1 MIRVPLPLSVE
12 NVHRLKT
19 QIKTLAKSLNDKVKV
34 DIEQAVCGSI
44 AEDVQIGIAMI
55 QDVDG
60 NYIGGNPS
68 SVFVEVGMIGHDV
81 IWRGT
86 QITYLE
92 FGTGAAGAAGHYP
105 GAAMPMSG
113 YIPDP
118 TKHSWTYKNMGH
130 GVTSFG
136 AVPHAPMWNAAMA
149 MRRAGALIPAKV
161 IVEEALR
168 RAVTL

>member
-12 NVHRLKT
+12 NVRQLKT
-19 QIKTLAKSLNDKVKV
+19 QIKALAKSLNDKVKV
-34 DIEQAVCGSI
+34 DIERAVCGSI

-60 NYIGGNPS
+60 NYLGGDPS
-68 SVFVEVGMIGHDV
+68 AVGVEVGLIGHDV
-81 IWRGT
+81 IWRGK

-92 FGTGAAGAAGHYP
+92 FGTGAVGAAGHYP

-113 YIPDP
+113 YMPDP
-118 TKHSWTYKNMGH
+118 TKTAWNYKNMGH
-130 GVTSFG
+130 PVTSFG
-136 AVPHAPMWNAAMA
+136 EVPHAPMWNAAMA
-149 MRRAGALIPAKV
+149 MRRAGALIPAKR